1 MRFEKEAVTT
11 LLTPIRSL
19 DFVKQIILGS
29 HLVVRANWSAFI
41 KTDWGFKA
49 GDATFQLRNVGKL
62 GIVKDETNFRN
73 IY

>member
-1 MRFEKEAVTT
+1 M
-11 LLTPIRSL
+11 
-19 DFVKQIILGS
+19 
-29 HLVVRANWSAFI
+29 VVRANWSAFI